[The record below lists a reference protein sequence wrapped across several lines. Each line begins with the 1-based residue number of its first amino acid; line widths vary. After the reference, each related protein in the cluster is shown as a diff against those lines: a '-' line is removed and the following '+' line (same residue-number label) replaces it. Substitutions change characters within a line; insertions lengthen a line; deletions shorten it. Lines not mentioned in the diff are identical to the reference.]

1 MPKDA
6 RSSRHTLKAAPPPG
20 PATPTPTRT
29 VVVGATS
36 GRPSPRPAAKPAPR
50 PARVRPKEQAPERAQ
65 AEPELP
71 MLLVDDDAAVRDALS
86 ALLKSFGYAVESAAS
101 GEAALAALARSRFSI
116 LLCDIRMPGLD
127 GIEVIRVALDVDPDL
142 GIIMVTGAVDAG
154 TATAALTA
162 GAWDYLMKPVESS
175 ILRAAVQRALR
186 RRTATLRRTQ
196 HAIEREV
203 ATRTAAIEHERLALR
218 SVTISTVEALL
229 KAMEAR
235 DPYLVGHS
243 QRMAALAADVAA
255 ALGLDPESVEHVRLA
270 ARLADIGKIGLRTE
284 VMNKPGRLTPEEF
297 DHVQDHVRLGVE
309 ILSPLSH
316 LGVVLEYVRDHH
328 EHYDGTGYPR
338 AVAGDAISIGG
349 RILAAADAFVA
360 LTSRR
365 AYREP
370 MTPLA
375 AIDHLRESAGSLLDW
390 SVYAALRS
398 VVQRGAKTGSPPA
411 SLVSAG
417 RS

>member
-1 MPKDA
+1 MVIGASNGRQAPAPA
-6 RSSRHTLKAAPPPG
+6 RAA
-20 PATPTPTRT
+20 TR
-29 VVVGATS
+29 
-36 GRPSPRPAAKPAPR
+36 PAPR
-50 PARVRPKEQAPERAQ
+50 PARVRAAAAATTNHQEHTDEHLRI
-65 AEPELP
+65 ESELP

-86 ALLKSFGYAVESAAS
+86 ALLKSFGYAVETAES
-101 GEAALAALARSRFSI
+101 GEAALAALARSRFSV

-127 GIEVIRVALDVDPDL
+127 GVEVIRVALDVDPDL

-196 HAIEREV
+196 HAVEREV
-203 ATRTAAIEHERLALR
+203 ATRMAAMEHERQALR
-218 SVTISTVEALL
+218 SVTISTVESLI

-235 DPYLVGHS
+235 DPFLVGHS
-243 QRMAALAADVAA
+243 QRMAALASDVAT
-255 ALGLDPESVEHVRLA
+255 ALGLDPELVEHVELA

-365 AYREP
+365 AYRDP
-370 MTPLA
+370 MTPIE

-398 VVQRGAKTGSPPA
+398 VVQRGEKAGSVQASAGGQPA
-411 SLVSAG
+411 GRVSAG

>member
-1 MPKDA
+1 MQSNVASLRGGPSLGRMPKDA
-6 RSSRHTLKAAPPPG
+6 RTPNGARHAPIKPHL
-20 PATPTPTRT
+20 PTPRK
-29 VVVGATS
+29 AT
-36 GRPSPRPAAKPAPR
+36 AVAPTTHR
-50 PARVRPKEQAPERAQ
+50 DKGEAS
-65 AEPELP
+65 EPELP
-71 MLLVDDDAAVRDALS
+71 LLLVDDDAAVRGAL
-86 ALLKSFGYAVESAAS
+86 AAMLESFGYAVETAES
-101 GEAALAALARSRFSI
+101 GEAGLAALARSRFSI

-127 GIEVIRVALDVDPDL
+127 GVEVIRVALDVDPDL
-142 GIIMVTGAVDAG
+142 GIIMVTAAVDAG

-162 GAWDYLMKPVESS
+162 GAWDYLMKPVEAS

-186 RRTATLRRTQ
+186 RRNATLRRTQ
-196 HAIEREV
+196 HAVERDV
-203 ATRTAAIEHERLALR
+203 AARTAAIEHERVALHAMTVN
-218 SVTISTVEALL
+218 SVESLL
-229 KAMEAR
+229 KAMETR

-243 QRMAALAADVAA
+243 QRMSALAADVAT
-255 ALGLDPESVEHVRLA
+255 ALGMDTESVEQVRLA

-316 LGVVLEYVRDHH
+316 LGVVLDYVRDHH

-370 MTPLA
+370 MTPVA

-398 VVQRGAKTGSPPA
+398 VIQHGAKIGA
-411 SLVSAG
+411 A